1 MRPLHEL
8 EPGRVAETGAR
19 VQGSIKG
26 FEPVLS
32 TCSGARA
39 SKNSCC
45 RCSVTRTLDE
55 GNIQLTIE
63 YHRTTAVQN
72 GECTE
77 DSAADGKS
85 SWGSARSRSCSISDG
100 VAPQIEVQTAVWR
113 RYPQTEWRL
122 LEARQRNHMSTHEV
136 VRMRRGLA
144 VMLAHNLHVAG
155 RRGEWAWEAAC

>member
-8 EPGRVAETGAR
+8 EPRKVAETGAR

-72 GECTE
+72 GERNE
-77 DSAADGKS
+77 LLWPEIKS
-85 SWGSARSRSCSISDG
+85 VIGSARFRS
-100 VAPQIEVQTAVWR
+100 
-113 RYPQTEWRL
+113 
-122 LEARQRNHMSTHEV
+122 
-136 VRMRRGLA
+136 
-144 VMLAHNLHVAG
+144 
-155 RRGEWAWEAAC
+155 